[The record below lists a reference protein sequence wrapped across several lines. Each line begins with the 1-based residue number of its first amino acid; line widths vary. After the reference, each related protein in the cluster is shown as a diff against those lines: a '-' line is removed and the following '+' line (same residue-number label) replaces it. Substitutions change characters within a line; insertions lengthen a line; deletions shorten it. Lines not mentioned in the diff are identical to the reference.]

1 MGHNQN
7 DGHSTTQQIQIQP
20 NIGLDRDIRQSIVAI
35 LNTTLADGA
44 VLAVK
49 TRSAHWNVRGAD
61 FFELHTLFGIQY
73 QLLNNI
79 SNEIAERAR
88 MLGGFAIGSFHEYI
102 SNARL
107 EETPGIVPDLL
118 HLLADHE
125 TSIRLLREDARKC
138 TEEHEDMGTSELL
151 VGVMGLHEKMAWMLR
166 SYIETKIVYGESQK
180 GYSK

>member
-7 DGHSTTQQIQIQP
+7 DGHNTIQQIQIQP
-20 NIGLDRDIRQSIVAI
+20 NIGLDSDARQSIVAI

-49 TRSAHWNVRGAD
+49 TRSAHWNVQGTD
-61 FFELHTLFGIQY
+61 FFERHTLFGIQY
-73 QLLNNI
+73 QLLDNI
-79 SNEIAERAR
+79 SDEIAERVR
-88 MLGGFAIGSFHEYI
+88 MLGGLAIGSFHEYI
-102 SNARL
+102 NHARL
-107 EETPGIVPDLL
+107 EETPGIIPDIL

-151 VGVMGLHEKMAWMLR
+151 VGVMRLHEKMAWMLR
-166 SYIETKIVYGESQK
+166 SYIENKIVNGESQERT
-180 GYSK
+180 

>member
-20 NIGLDRDIRQSIVAI
+20 NIGLDRDTRQSIVAI

-44 VLAVK
+44 VLAIK

-73 QLLNNI
+73 ELLNNI

-88 MLGGFAIGSFHEYI
+88 MLGGLAIGSFT
-102 SNARL
+102 NL
-107 EETPGIVPDLL
+107 
-118 HLLADHE
+118 
-125 TSIRLLREDARKC
+125 
-138 TEEHEDMGTSELL
+138 
-151 VGVMGLHEKMAWMLR
+151 
-166 SYIETKIVYGESQK
+166 
-180 GYSK
+180 

>member
-1 MGHNQN
+1 MGHNKN
-7 DGHSTTQQIQIQP
+7 DGHNMIQQIQIQP
-20 NIGLDRDIRQSIVAI
+20 NIGLDSDTRQSVVAI

-49 TRSAHWNVRGAD
+49 TRSAHWNVRGTD

-73 QLLNNI
+73 QLINNI
-79 SNEIAERAR
+79 SDEIAERAR
-88 MLGGFAIGSFHEYI
+88 MLGGLAIGSFHEFI
-102 SNARL
+102 NNTRL
-107 EETPGIVPDLL
+107 VETPGIIPDLL

-151 VGVMGLHEKMAWMLR
+151 VGVMRLHEKMAWMLR
-166 SYIETKIVYGESQK
+166 SYIENRIVRCES
-180 GYSK
+180 